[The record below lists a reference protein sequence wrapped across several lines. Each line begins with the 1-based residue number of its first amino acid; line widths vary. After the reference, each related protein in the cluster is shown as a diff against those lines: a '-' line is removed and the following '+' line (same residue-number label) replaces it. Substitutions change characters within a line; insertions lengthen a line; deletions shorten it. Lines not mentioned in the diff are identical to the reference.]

1 MNYLVSPAQKM
12 KALLAGEDDAIEEA
26 AANLA
31 EIFAGM
37 GNEVRIKKE
46 STCRELAFSRLLR
59 AG

>member
-1 MNYLVSPAQKM
+1 MWPAQKV

-37 GNEVRIKKE
+37 GNEVRITKE
-46 STCRELAFSRLLR
+46 STYRELAFSRL
-59 AG
+59 